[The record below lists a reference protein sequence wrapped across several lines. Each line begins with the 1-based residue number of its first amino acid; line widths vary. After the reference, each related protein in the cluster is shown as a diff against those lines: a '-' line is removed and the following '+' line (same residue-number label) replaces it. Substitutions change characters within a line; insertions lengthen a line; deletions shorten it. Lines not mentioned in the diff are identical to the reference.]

1 MKKSKIILTMATMA
15 SMLALMGCNAEI
27 SLKDMT
33 ERETTVAEMLET
45 MVDEQTKLIT
55 SGNDTETKELK
66 VLYGDIRRNR
76 AAFLY

>member
-1 MKKSKIILTMATMA
+1 
-15 SMLALMGCNAEI
+15 
-27 SLKDMT
+27 MT

-66 VLYGDIRRNR
+66 VLLDGCRIFEEFKGALCSYRSKSRRKSTGKKP
-76 AAFLY
+76 